1 MANPSSAV
9 ADDNTRLFSEPPP
22 SAAEVRGN
30 GSDEASFS
38 LETARAAL
46 LHLRDS
52 VTSTEFRKL
61 IEGVTDASATE
72 TNENST
78 VSERSETSVSESD
91 VDMEPS
97 TSSDGGST
105 VRELNEQLLAGEG
118 NTGSVSRPY

>member
-1 MANPSSAV
+1 MANPSSAG
-9 ADDNTRLFSEPPP
+9 ADDYTRLFSEPPP

-38 LETARAAL
+38 LETARGAL

-52 VTSTEFRKL
+52 ISSTEFRKL

-72 TNENST
+72 ANENST

-91 VDMEPS
+91 TDMETS